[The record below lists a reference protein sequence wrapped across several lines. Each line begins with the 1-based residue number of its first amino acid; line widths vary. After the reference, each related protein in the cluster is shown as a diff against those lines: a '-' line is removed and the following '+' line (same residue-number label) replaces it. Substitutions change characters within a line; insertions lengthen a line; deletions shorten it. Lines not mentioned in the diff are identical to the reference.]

1 MTYAAYLLL
10 FVVPPLLLVL
20 WRYGDV
26 LRDRGWAPLALLL
39 VVVYGAT
46 IPWDGVAIAGGLWS
60 FDPERLAGPHLWVI
74 PIEELAFFGLQTM
87 LTGVWVLH
95 RLAHR

>member
-1 MTYAAYLLL
+1 MTYATFLLC

-20 WRYGDV
+20 WRCGAV

-39 VVVYGAT
+39 CVVYVTAT
-46 IPWDGVAIAGGLWS
+46 PWDQAAVAMGLWS
-60 FDPERLAGPHLWVI
+60 FEPSLLLGPRWRGL
-74 PIEELAFFGLQTM
+74 PLEELAFFGLQTL

-95 RLAHR
+95 RLARR

>member
-1 MTYAAYLLL
+1 VTYATFLLC
-10 FVVPPLLLVL
+10 FVVAPLVLVL
-20 WRYGDV
+20 WRYGGV

-39 VVVYGAT
+39 GVVYAT
-46 IPWDGVAIAGGLWS
+46 ATPWDQAAVAMGLWS
-60 FDPERLAGPHLWVI
+60 FAPERIAGPTWRGL

-95 RLAHR
+95 RLAQR

>member
-1 MTYAAYLLL
+1 MTYTTYLLL

-20 WRYGDV
+20 WRFGDV

-39 VVVYGAT
+39 VVVYGTT
-46 IPWDGVAIAGGLWS
+46 IPWDAWAIATGLWS
-60 FDPERLAGPHLWVI
+60 FDPECLAGPHVWGI
-74 PIEELAFFGLQTM
+74 PIEEVAFFGLQTM

-95 RLAHR
+95 RLAVR